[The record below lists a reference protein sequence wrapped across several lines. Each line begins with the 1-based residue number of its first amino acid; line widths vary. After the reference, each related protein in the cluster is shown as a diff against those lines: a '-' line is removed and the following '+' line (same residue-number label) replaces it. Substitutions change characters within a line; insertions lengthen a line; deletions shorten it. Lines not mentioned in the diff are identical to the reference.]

1 MGLGVCSTHRATY
14 AEVHAFE
21 RVLRERRAPGKR
33 DAVRIEKLQ
42 AKMQEAAEAIDA
54 TMGPDDEDSR
64 INPADT
70 PAFQRNSTNSLAMG
84 LPRPCCS
91 AIIATSLF
99 WSPSVDS
106 GSCYFSDVK
115 PDLVGAARLAS

>member
-1 MGLGVCSTHRATY
+1 M
-14 AEVHAFE
+14 
-21 RVLRERRAPGKR
+21 
-33 DAVRIEKLQ
+33 RIEKLQ
-42 AKMQEAAEAIDA
+42 AKLQEAAEAIDA
-54 TMGPDDEDSR
+54 AMGPDDEDSR

-91 AIIATSLF
+91 AKIATSLF
-99 WSPSVDS
+99 RSPSVDS